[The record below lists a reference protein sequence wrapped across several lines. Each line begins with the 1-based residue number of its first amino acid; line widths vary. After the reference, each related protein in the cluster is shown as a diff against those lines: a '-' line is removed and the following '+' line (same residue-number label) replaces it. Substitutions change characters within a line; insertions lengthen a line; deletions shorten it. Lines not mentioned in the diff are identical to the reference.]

1 MRLLLDTHVL
11 LWWMELH
18 PRLGPRTRDLVDNPA
33 NEPIVSVVSLWEIA
47 VKIRAGK
54 LKASIPAIVA
64 IGEKQGFARLA
75 IEDAHLHALLALP
88 KHHSD
93 PFDHLLIAQ
102 AIAEDVP
109 LLTADRAAERY
120 AVKII
125 AAD

>member
-1 MRLLLDTHVL
+1 LRLLLDTHVL

-18 PRLGPRTRDLVDNPA
+18 PKLGARTRDLIEDTA
-33 NEPIVSVVSLWEIA
+33 NEPILSIVSLWEIA

-64 IGEKQGFARLA
+64 TAEKQGFSRLG
-75 IEDAHLHALLALP
+75 IEDAHLHALLGLP
-88 KHHSD
+88 MHHRD

-109 LLTADRAAERY
+109 LLTVDRAAERY
-120 AVKII
+120 AVKVV